1 MLDAGV
7 RTVVPNGVGEL
18 GRLDRA
24 VVEAIAYADVFGW
37 PLTGDEIHR
46 YLPVVASVDEVRRRS
61 RRVASTRWCPR
72 SRVSTSCAGAS
83 VSWRSAAAPAAVS
96 ARLWPR
102 ALRYG
107 RWIAR
112 LPWVR
117 LVAVSGSLAVGA
129 PTADADVDLFVVSAE
144 GRLWLTRALTIGVVK
159 LASRSAPAR
168 RVVLC
173 PNYVVTTGALELTER
188 DLFTAH
194 ELAQLVPLAG
204 PETYRAVL
212 DENQWYRQYLPNHP
226 GFVRPIAELGEDG
239 CARSSRPRSATRW
252 SVASNDGRCG
262 GRSRVS
268 WPSSRWTRCASTTR
282 CARGTSRGTVVAR
295 WTATPCGV
303 RALGGV
309 RA

>member
-1 MLDAGV
+1 M
-7 RTVVPNGVGEL
+7 
-18 GRLDRA
+18 
-24 VVEAIAYADVFGW
+24 
-37 PLTGDEIHR
+37 
-46 YLPVVASVDEVRRRS
+46 
-61 RRVASTRWCPR
+61 
-72 SRVSTSCAGAS
+72 
-83 VSWRSAAAPAAVS
+83 
-96 ARLWPR
+96 
-102 ALRYG
+102 
-107 RWIAR
+107 
-112 LPWVR
+112 R

-129 PTADADVDLFVVSAE
+129 PTADADVDLFVVSTE

-226 GFVRPIAELGEDG
+226 GFVRPIAELG
-239 CARSSRPRSATRW
+239 
-252 SVASNDGRCG
+252 G
-262 GRSRVS
+262 GRLRTVLETALRNPLVGRVE
-268 WPSSRWTRCASTTR
+268 RWEMRR
-282 CARGTSRGTVVAR
+282 KVAR
-295 WTATPCGV
+295 LVAQQPLDEVRFDDSVCKGHFEGHRRRAMDGYALRV